1 MAVPARRP
9 APVPAL
15 AATAALVLMSM
26 ALSACATGAGS
37 PPGPSAVPTPT
48 PVPTVV
54 AAPVSSPE
62 DAAARV
68 IATDPRFAGATM
80 LQPGSVGLTK
90 WWEWLALDSGGYEIK
105 LTLGWGDCPAGCI
118 DHHTW
123 IFDVAA
129 DGTVTKVSESG
140 DEVIPNI

>member
-1 MAVPARRP
+1 MAVPVRRST
-9 APVPAL
+9 PVSEL
-15 AATAALVLMSM
+15 AATAALVLISV

-37 PPGPSAVPTPT
+37 PAAASAAPTPT
-48 PVPTVV
+48 PVPSVV

-80 LQPGSVGLTK
+80 LQPGSIGLNK

-105 LTLGWGDCPAGCI
+105 LTIGWGDCPAGCI
-118 DHHTW
+118 DRHTW
-123 IFDVAA
+123 VFDVAA
-129 DGTVTKVSESG
+129 DGTVTKASESG
-140 DEVIPNI
+140 DEVPSNI